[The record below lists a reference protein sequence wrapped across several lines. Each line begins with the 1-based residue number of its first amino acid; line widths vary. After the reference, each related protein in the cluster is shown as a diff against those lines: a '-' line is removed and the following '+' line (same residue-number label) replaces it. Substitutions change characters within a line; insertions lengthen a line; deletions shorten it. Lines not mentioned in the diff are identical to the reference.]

1 MPGTQQDRHPNGTI
15 ITFDEGPHTYFDDKE
30 QSYRSFTTLIHD
42 YFPQFKADVAAERVA
57 KRERKSVPQL
67 LQEWA
72 ASGADACEYGTRVHE
87 NCESRM
93 KGLTEPNIA
102 RDDRERH
109 TFANAVAVV
118 DWLKSKYQFIAAE
131 KILFSPRCLVAGTV
145 DLMMADGNTLWILDY
160 KTNKEIKTTGFKGE
174 RGLFPLAHLDNCNF
188 EHYSI
193 QLSLAEVIAK
203 MEGYIPHDTPCRRA
217 LIHFPPMDAPQ
228 WIETPDR
235 AAESYEMLID
245 YVYGYNNNIPF

>member
-15 ITFDEGPHTYFDDKE
+15 ITFDEGPHTYFDDRE

-42 YFPQFKADVAAERVA
+42 YFPQFKADAAAERIA
-57 KRERKSVPQL
+57 KREGKSVPQL

-72 ASGADACEYGTRVHE
+72 AVGADACEYGTRVHE

-145 DLMMADGNTLWILDY
+145 DLLMADGNVLWILDY
-160 KTNKEIKTTGFKGE
+160 KTNKAIKRTGYGM
-174 RGLFPLAHLDNCNF
+174 GLGPLAHLVNCNF
-188 EHYSI
+188 EHYAM

-203 MEGYIPHDTPCRRA
+203 LEGYIPRDTICRRA
-217 LIHFPPMDAPQ
+217 LIHFPPMAAPEF
-228 WIETPDR
+228 IETPNR
-235 AAESYEMLID
+235 SSECYEMLID
-245 YVYGYNNNIPF
+245 YVSNFNNVPF

>member
-1 MPGTQQDRHPNGTI
+1 MPGTQQDRHPNGTV

-42 YFPQFKADVAAERVA
+42 YFPQFKADAVAERVA
-57 KRERKSVPQL
+57 KREGKSVPQL

-72 ASGADACEYGTRVHE
+72 AVGADACEYGTRVHE

-93 KGLTEPNIA
+93 KGLTEQNIA

-145 DLMMADGNTLWILDY
+145 DLLMADGNVLWILDY
-160 KTNKEIKTTGFKGE
+160 KTNKAIKRTGYGM
-174 RGLFPLAHLDNCNF
+174 GLGPLAHLVNCNF
-188 EHYSI
+188 EHYAM

-203 MEGYIPHDTPCRRA
+203 LEGYIPRDTICRRA
-217 LIHFPPMDAPQ
+217 LIHFPPMAAPEF
-228 WIETPDR
+228 IETPNR
-235 AAESYEMLID
+235 SSECYEMLID
-245 YVYGYNNNIPF
+245 YVSNFNNVPF

>member
-15 ITFDEGPHTYFDDKE
+15 ITFDEGPHTYFDDRE

-42 YFPQFKADVAAERVA
+42 YFPQFKADAVAERVA
-57 KRERKSVPQL
+57 KREGKSVPQL

-72 ASGADACEYGTRVHE
+72 AVGADACEYGTRVHE

-93 KGLTEPNIA
+93 KGLTEQNIA

-131 KILFSPRCLVAGTV
+131 KILFSPRFCRLLTRKSSVF
-145 DLMMADGNTLWILDY
+145 L
-160 KTNKEIKTTGFKGE
+160 TTGSCGE
-174 RGLFPLAHLDNCNF
+174 LVFCGLRPPAK
-188 EHYSI
+188 I
-193 QLSLAEVIAK
+193 VMLSLSEK
-203 MEGYIPHDTPCRRA
+203 S
-217 LIHFPPMDAPQ
+217 
-228 WIETPDR
+228 ETEKL
-235 AAESYEMLID
+235 A
-245 YVYGYNNNIPF
+245 

>member
-1 MPGTQQDRHPNGTI
+1 MPGTQQGAHPAGRM
-15 ITFDEGPHTYFDDKE
+15 ITFDEGPHTYVDDHGE
-30 QSYRSFTTLIHD
+30 FYRSFTTLIHD
-42 YFPQFKADVAAERVA
+42 YFPRFEAEKVAARVA
-57 KRERKSVPQL
+57 QKRGKTVPEL

-72 ASGADACEYGTRVHE
+72 EAGEEASDYGTRTHE
-87 NCESRM
+87 NCEYRM
-93 KGLTEPNIA
+93 KGMPEPNIA
-102 RDDRERH
+102 RDDRERV

-118 DWLKSKYQFIAAE
+118 DYLKSKYQFIAAE

-193 QLSLAEVIAK
+193 QLSLAEVMAK

-217 LIHFPPMDAPQ
+217 LIHFPPMAAPQ